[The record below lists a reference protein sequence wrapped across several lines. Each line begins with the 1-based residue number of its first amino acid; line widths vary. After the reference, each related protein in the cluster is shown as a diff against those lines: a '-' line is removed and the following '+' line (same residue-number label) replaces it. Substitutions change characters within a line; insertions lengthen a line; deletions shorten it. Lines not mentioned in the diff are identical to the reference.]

1 MAAQTGTKDVA
12 VTLTSGED
20 EAMLQTGM
28 KAKSI
33 RAKAVLSSRIFQ
45 IALAVTCVA
54 AVVLAVVFT
63 TVVNDD
69 GDKPKTNVSEPAP
82 VLSIRSV
89 PLTCAVNV
97 TDAQFFNVEKIA
109 DTDSTLVLNIYNKKA
124 YVLTPEGGSESLARS
139 QNITSIPE
147 DYTTM
152 YLTTPLKNVTAAE
165 TQLIRYLELIGVRSD
180 IISSSPYTTSP
191 CLEKMENE
199 GLVTPFTGNLYDFE
213 AAPSN
218 STSPT
223 FVGYS
228 SALVAPTTIQA
239 AVSVEQR
246 DGNMLQSAE
255 WIKFFAPFFGKECE
269 ANDIFDGIKE
279 RYDCHE
285 AKVEEFK
292 KLFDP
297 VNVAVVSKNFGYQC
311 GGCEYETDPYFGF
324 SDAGYW
330 KDYIID
336 AGGIPLVET
345 SVFNNLTADVSKGYA
360 FTNLTEFHDLL
371 KEADIV
377 IDYTYLEGDVTT
389 QSILDAYNI
398 SAADEVDFK
407 FIRDKALWRTDRRV
421 SEDGGDDWFEGRYP
435 EADVLLEDLVFAI
448 HPTYSGLILNPKHS
462 LTWLRNLYTA
472 PSQEVLKADMC
483 TDVNQA
489 EQLIA
494 DTCTSFKIN

>member
-1 MAAQTGTKDVA
+1 MAATKYEVA
-12 VTLTSGED
+12 VTLPSAED
-20 EAMLQTGM
+20 EGMPQTGV
-28 KAKSI
+28 KANS
-33 RAKAVLSSRIFQ
+33 RAKTVFSSRWIQ
-45 IALAVTCVA
+45 IALAVAAVA
-54 AVVLAVVFT
+54 AIVLAVVFT
-63 TVVNDD
+63 TVVDD
-69 GDKPKTNVSEPAP
+69 NGDKAKTKANEVSDLT
-82 VLSIRSV
+82 VRSV

-124 YVLTPEGGSESLARS
+124 YVLTPEEATGSPTTSVE
-139 QNITSIPE
+139 NITSIPE

-152 YLTTPLKNVTAAE
+152 YLTTPLRNVTAAE
-165 TQLIRYLELIGVRSD
+165 TQLIRYLELIGVRGD
-180 IISSSPYTTSP
+180 IISSSQYTTSP
-191 CLEKMENE
+191 CLEKMEDE
-199 GLVTPFTGNLYDFE
+199 GLVSVFDGSSLYDFS
-213 AAPSN
+213 APPSN

-228 SALVAPTTIQA
+228 SAMVAPTTIQS
-239 AVSVEQR
+239 AVSIEQR
-246 DGNMLQSAE
+246 DGTMLQSAE

-279 RYDCHE
+279 RYNCHE
-285 AKVEEFK
+285 AKVKQFK
-292 KLFDP
+292 QDFDP

-311 GGCEYETDPYFGF
+311 GGCEWETDPYFSF

-330 KDYIID
+330 KDYIED

-345 SVFNNLTADVSKGYA
+345 SSFDGLTPDPSKGYA
-360 FTNLTEFHDLL
+360 FTNVTEFHNLL

-377 IDYTYLEGDVTT
+377 IDSTYLTTNITT

-398 SAADEVDFK
+398 SASEEMDFK
-407 FIRDKALWRTDRRV
+407 FITDKALWRTDRRV

-435 EADVLLEDLVFAI
+435 EADVLLEDLLFAI
-448 HPTYSGLILNPKHS
+448 HPTYSGLIINPKHS
-462 LTWLRNLYTA
+462 LTWLRNMYTA

-483 TDVNQA
+483 ANTDGA

-494 DTCTSFKIN
+494 DTCTSFKTN